1 MHAHAFKSTLP
12 GCYLLWGHW
21 SSHLVHPISV
31 SLVGARASG
40 LQFTGPPSMCWVIY
54 YAMLPRMETQSQRQR
69 IKQHSAAP
77 LTSHPLPSHSAFLQA
92 CPGRQTHQAP
102 ALAIFSSTHA
112 RYNAT
117 SRHGFTPDSE
127 SPKLGARG
135 QAALPLPG
143 GGVVGTGRRVFLT
156 CPSPVLGIL
165 SIHPTPA
172 LVQLHPVLQV
182 PSSACEGPGPEPQ
195 EQVLLGTAQT
205 RSPVWVHLARQG
217 RRHQVQLR

>member
-77 LTSHPLPSHSAFLQA
+77 LTSHPLLSHSAFLQA

-102 ALAIFSSTHA
+102 ALAIFSSA
-112 RYNAT
+112 
-117 SRHGFTPDSE
+117 HGTMPH
-127 SPKLGARG
+127 LGMG
-135 QAALPLPG
+135 LPR
-143 GGVVGTGRRVFLT
+143 TRS
-156 CPSPVLGIL
+156 CPSWVPAARLLCPCLVEEWWALGGEY
-165 SIHPTPA
+165 S
-172 LVQLHPVLQV
+172 
-182 PSSACEGPGPEPQ
+182 
-195 EQVLLGTAQT
+195 
-205 RSPVWVHLARQG
+205 
-217 RRHQVQLR
+217 